1 MKFKVKPQPKEIIY
15 TSPEPDV
22 QQDCYD
28 EIKAISE
35 TNEKRKH
42 ESQLFKDNTDANY
55 FTVVTFNNRAQLDEF
70 LLKAGIQTEDRQYI
84 NGLDLAKAIGI
95 EIESPSRPAPG
106 NFKVSSKL
114 LELTQ
119 AILQ

>member
-1 MKFKVKPQPKEIIY
+1 MKFKVKQKPKEIAY
-15 TSPEPDV
+15 TSHVPEV
-22 QQDCYD
+22 QQDCID

-70 LLKAGIQTEDRQYI
+70 LLKANIKTEDRQYI
-84 NGLDLAKAIGI
+84 SGLDLAKAMGI
-95 EIESPSRPAPG
+95 EIETPSRTAPG
-106 NFKVSSKL
+106 NFKVSAKL
-114 LELTQ
+114 LELT
-119 AILQ
+119 